1 MIGALRHCALFVI
14 SIAGSGCTPRA
25 IKLMAGL
32 ETQRLKLRQWQSSD
46 YAPFAGLSA
55 SKAVMEHFPA
65 TLSRAKSDA
74 LVDRLMA
81 LIDENGW
88 GFWAAELKQSS
99 QLIGFVGLI
108 PVAEEY
114 SFAPNV
120 EIGWRLAE
128 QFWGNGYASEA
139 ARASLQFAFTEL
151 ALPEVVSMTT
161 TSNLKSQNVM
171 HKIGMQ
177 DIKQNFSHPALPL
190 TSPLSEH
197 VLYKISAAQWQ
208 LCYDARK

>member
-1 MIGALRHCALFVI
+1 
-14 SIAGSGCTPRA
+14 
-25 IKLMAGL
+25 MAGI
-32 ETQRLKLRQWQSSD
+32 ETQRLKLRQWQPSD
-46 YAPFAGLSA
+46 YAPFADLNA

-65 TLSRAKSDA
+65 VLSRAKSDA
-74 LVDRLMA
+74 LVDRLTA

-88 GFWAAELKQSS
+88 GFWAVELKQGG

-108 PVAEEY
+108 PLAAEY

-139 ARASLQFAFTEL
+139 ANASLQYAFSQL
-151 ALPEVVSMTT
+151 DLLEVVSMTT
-161 TSNLKSQNVM
+161 CTNLKSQSVM
-171 HKIGMQ
+171 KKIGMQ
-177 DIKQNFSHPALPL
+177 NTQQNFFHPSLPL
-190 TSPLSEH
+190 NSPLSEH
-197 VLYKISAAQWQ
+197 VLYKINAASWQ